1 MRQPEAHRVWGI
13 IAVYEGGAGMPKPN
27 IDALAARLDV
37 QGIALQEMARA
48 LTRAQAATVAD
59 AVRTRVA
66 ELAGR
71 DLSHAADA
79 AVAGE
84 LVLLLDALTAR

>member
-1 MRQPEAHRVWGI
+1 MA
-13 IAVYEGGAGMPKPN
+13 KPN
-27 IDALAARLDV
+27 IETLAARLDV
-37 QGIALQEMARA
+37 QAIVLQERARV
-48 LTRAQAATVAD
+48 LNPVQAATVAD
-59 AVRTRVA
+59 AVRLRVA

-84 LVLLLDALTAR
+84 LVLDALTPR

>member
-1 MRQPEAHRVWGI
+1 MA
-13 IAVYEGGAGMPKPN
+13 KPN
-27 IDALAARLDV
+27 IETLAARLDV
-37 QGIALQEMARA
+37 QAIVLQEMARA
-48 LTRAQAATVAD
+48 LKPAQAAVVAD
-59 AVRTRVA
+59 AVRLRVA

-84 LVLLLDALTAR
+84 LVFLLDALTAR

>member
-1 MRQPEAHRVWGI
+1 MKVPMA
-13 IAVYEGGAGMPKPN
+13 KPN
-27 IDALAARLDV
+27 LESLAARLDV
-37 QGIALQEMARA
+37 QAIALLELARV
-48 LTRAQAATVAD
+48 LTPAQSAAVAE
-59 AVRTRVA
+59 AVRLRVA

>member
-1 MRQPEAHRVWGI
+1 MTSPDATSILCTGPVRLRRWRGEVNPCAQGLSSAVWRRI
-13 IAVYEGGAGMPKPN
+13 S
-27 IDALAARLDV
+27 
-37 QGIALQEMARA
+37 
-48 LTRAQAATVAD
+48 
-59 AVRTRVA
+59 

-84 LVLLLDALTAR
+84 LVEVLDALTAR

>member
-1 MRQPEAHRVWGI
+1 MG
-13 IAVYEGGAGMPKPN
+13 KP
-27 IDALAARLDV
+27 IGTLAARLDV
-37 QGIALQEMARA
+37 QAIVLQELARV
-48 LTRAQAATVAD
+48 LNPVQAATVAD
-59 AVRTRVA
+59 AVRLRVA

-84 LVLLLDALTAR
+84 LVLLLDALTPR